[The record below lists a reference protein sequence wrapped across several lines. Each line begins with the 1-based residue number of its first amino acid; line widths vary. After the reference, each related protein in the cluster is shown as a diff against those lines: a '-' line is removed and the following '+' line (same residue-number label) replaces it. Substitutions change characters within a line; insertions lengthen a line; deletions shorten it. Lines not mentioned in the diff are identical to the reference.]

1 MTPMRSLARFAL
13 LGAVVVA
20 AGCQDQNVP
29 YLTAP
34 TTIPNTPTGIQNS
47 VTGLFSATRI
57 DLGGYVVLMAGF
69 SRDGANFTNTEP
81 RFITYNTG
89 FAAMTN
95 TWTDVWSNQYTDIAQ
110 ARQIIATLPSVKPA
124 YSAAQTASLTGIVQT
139 MEAYNY
145 MLVAEVYDTLGAA
158 VQEGGAGVPPALCNK
173 DVWAYIVSLLDSA
186 NAQLNVAGATAPPV
200 ILPTGFGA
208 VSLASGPSKTVG
220 TFAAFNRALAA
231 KAGLELAYAIAR
243 GPGGNSP
250 TPTSPGVP
258 NAAQLVALARADSA
272 DTMSALYNPTILAP
286 NPTGGWVNDGFT
298 VLEDFSSSSGDRVN
312 PVQALNASFWVLK
325 GLTKAQ
331 DTVNDLRFKA
341 KFVHDTTQIQTSYS
355 AIGDQYHYGMYA
367 SPASPMPLVRN
378 EELTLVRAQI
388 ELGLG
393 NYGTAA
399 TLINDVRTKV
409 GGLAAAPI
417 NTGDYVSVRDALLHE
432 QQISTA
438 IEPSGDRTIAIRMYG
453 LAAAVDTTWGATDQH
468 TTIAPIPFTET
479 SGRGGSWAPTCP

>member
-1 MTPMRSLARFAL
+1 MRSLARFAL

-57 DLGGYVVLMAGF
+57 DLGQYIELMSGF
-69 SRDGANFTNTEP
+69 ARDAANFTNTEP

-110 ARQIIATLPSVKPA
+110 ARQIVATLPSVHPA

-145 MLVAEVYDTLGAA
+145 MIVAEVYDTLGAA
-158 VQEGGAGVPPALCNK
+158 VQEGGSGVPPALCNK

-186 NAQLNVAGATAPPV
+186 NAQLNVAGATPPPV

-208 VSLASGPSKTVG
+208 VSAASGPSTTVG

-243 GPGGNSP
+243 GAHGAAAP
-250 TPTSPGVP
+250 TPTSAGTPDL
-258 NAAQLVALARADSA
+258 AALTRADSA
-272 DTMSALYNPTILAP
+272 MTASALYNPNVLAP

-298 VLEDFSSSSGDRVN
+298 VMEDFSSSSGDRVN
-312 PVQALNASFWVLK
+312 PIQALNASFWVLK
-325 GLTKAQ
+325 SLTTAQ

-341 KFVHDTTQIQTSYS
+341 KFVHDSTQIQTSYS
-355 AIGDQYHYGMYA
+355 TIGDQYHYGMYA
-367 SPASPMPLVRN
+367 SPASPIPLVRD
-378 EELTLVRAQI
+378 EELTLVRAEIQI
-388 ELGLG
+388 GMGPSGYGL
-393 NYGTAA
+393 AA
-399 TLINDVRTKV
+399 TLINGVRTKV
-409 GGLAAAPI
+409 GGLTPATI
-417 NTGDYVSVRDALLHE
+417 NTSDYVSVRDALLHE

-453 LAAAVDTTWGATDQH
+453 LAAVVDTTWGSTDQH